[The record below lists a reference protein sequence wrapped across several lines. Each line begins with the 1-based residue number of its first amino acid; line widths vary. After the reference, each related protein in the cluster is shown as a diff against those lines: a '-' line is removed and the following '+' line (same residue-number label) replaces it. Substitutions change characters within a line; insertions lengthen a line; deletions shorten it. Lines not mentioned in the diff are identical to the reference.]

1 MEARYAILVCDD
13 DPEIRAALR
22 RTLTRFHVT
31 DAASPADAL
40 AVMRVARFDAV
51 VSDFSLGTSADGLDL
66 LQTVRVLWPETVRF
80 LVTGNPDVQVA
91 IRALNEGAVHRYFLK
106 PWDDDKLTGA
116 LEIALRSRMQRA
128 IPALGG

>member
-1 MEARYAILVCDD
+1 MEARYAILICDD
-13 DPEIRAALR
+13 DPEIRASMR
-22 RTLTRFHVT
+22 RTLTRYHVT
-31 DAASPADAL
+31 EVASPAEAL
-40 AVMRVARFDAV
+40 TVLRVARFDAV

-80 LVTGNPDVQVA
+80 LVTGNVDVQVA

-116 LEIALRSRMQRA
+116 LEIALRSRAHRQ